1 MDVPILL
8 VIASLIGAG
17 LNVVR
22 GWSGNDKPVNPKKIA
37 GSLITAVIAT
47 LATVVVFDAS
57 NIGGPV
63 QTVILGLLVGFSSD
77 YTISKLK
84 K

>member
-1 MDVPILL
+1 MEIPILL
-8 VIASLIGAG
+8 VIASLIGTG

-22 GWSGNDKPVNPKKIA
+22 GWSGSDNPVNPKKIA
-37 GSLITAVIAT
+37 GGLITAVIAT

-57 NIGGPV
+57 NIGGTV
-63 QTVILGLLVGFSSD
+63 QTIILGLLVGFSSD
-77 YTISKLK
+77 FAISKLK